1 MKKLEKNGRWKLS
14 SFFFFLAVSAPN
26 RQQMARQVGEW
37 VEWIQLSQTGPMV
50 SKTAFPTLFSTGS
63 CDIADIYFALLIEG
77 VFHRFKTPPFCSN
90 K

>member
-1 MKKLEKNGRWKLS
+1 MKKLQKNGRWKLS
-14 SFFFFLAVSAPN
+14 RFFSFWRSAPN

-63 CDIADIYFALLIEG
+63 RDIADIYFALMFGG
-77 VFHRFKTPPFCSN
+77 VFHRFKTHPFLF